1 MIATKL
7 DAIISQLLP
16 NVLADDELGNGRS
29 FTPLHLRRLWALT
42 CLHAGEYIDEAVL
55 VEALQKHLPPRV
67 FLVREV
73 ATA

>member
-1 MIATKL
+1 MVATEL
-7 DAIISQLLP
+7 DAIIAQVLP
-16 NVLADDELGNGRS
+16 EVLADDQLGDGPS

-42 CLHAGEYIDEAVL
+42 CLRAGEYIDEADL

-73 ATA
+73 ARS